1 MKFGK
6 RIISLVLAL
15 VMMFSLVVS
24 ASAADTR
31 TPITA
36 YLNYNITIQYNG
48 KAQVL
53 SDVNGNQVY
62 PVSYNGTTYVPIR
75 AIGYL
80 LGLSVDW
87 DGAAQTVLLDKP
99 STGTAPAVTAKPD
112 SPVKK
117 GTKEI
122 KTYIEPG
129 ITVKYNGEA
138 QAMKDAVGN
147 TVYPVLYEGTTYL
160 PVRAVSN
167 MLGVGVDWDEATQ
180 TVLLDSENN
189 AAVVISPDKETVDNF
204 LNSLGTPGITSSS
217 PHTITISN
225 PSAER
230 IRKAMERF
238 EYPDY
243 AIEAAIAEFEAKD
256 PNGGNGAF
264 IYEAFLNKKDEF
276 KTSDG
281 IKVIGNTHIAN
292 DYVEIDLSTANDG
305 YVRVKLTEQVSD
317 YVSCSIDGAN
327 VPNSPDGRRA
337 FQLEPGRWVPIQ
349 LPGESDYYQLN
360 VSLMFYPSFNVAFIA
375 TVENPDG
382 WWCVSSPKV
391 DFENAPKTVA
401 KAAELT
407 KNCKTDAEKITVIFN
422 YVANNISYDNQECAR
437 RIAVVIEK
445 NAGTYVNESEPS
457 SSDLEP
463 DNILTSRKGVCQ
475 HYAILMAAMLRSL
488 GIPCKVVSGDVYTGE
503 RIKGYNDD
511 NPGWMGHAWVSVS
524 PDTKGLDMTRL
535 GAGHDEDG
543 WIRLDPTWGNNPTSR
558 AKAAI
563 DKNHKSDYA
572 Y

>member
-1 MKFGK
+1 MKLGK
-6 RIISLVLAL
+6 RLVSLALAL
-15 VMMFSLVVS
+15 VMVFGLTVNVS
-24 ASAADTR
+24 AATTR
-31 TPITA
+31 
-36 YLNYNITIQYNG
+36 NIKVQ
-48 KAQVL
+48 L
-53 SDVNGNQVY
+53 SSN
-62 PVSYNGTTYVPIR
+62 
-75 AIGYL
+75 
-80 LGLSVDW
+80 
-87 DGAAQTVLLDKP
+87 
-99 STGTAPAVTAKPD
+99 
-112 SPVKK
+112 
-117 GTKEI
+117 
-122 KTYIEPG
+122 
-129 ITVKYNGEA
+129 ITVKYNGEI
-138 QAMKDAVGN
+138 QSMTDVNG
-147 TVYPVLYEGTTYL
+147 TPVYPLLNGGTTYL

-167 MLGVGVDWDEATQ
+167 MLGVDVDWDGATQTVILTDPAGGRKPVPSTGSTSAKPAPSTVTVQLSPGITVKYNGKVQSMTDVNGTPVYPLLNGGTTYLPIRAVSNMLGLNVDWDGATQ

-217 PHTITISN
+217 PHTITISK
-225 PSAER
+225 PTVER
-230 IRKAMERF
+230 IRKVMEMF

-256 PNGGNGAF
+256 HNDGNGAF
-264 IYEAFLNKKDEF
+264 IYEAFLNKKDTF
-276 KTSDG
+276 KTG
-281 IKVIGNTHIAN
+281 EAVQVIGNKHAAN
-292 DYVEIDLSTANDG
+292 DYIEVDLSTAGDG

-327 VPNSPDGRRA
+327 VPNSPDGLRA

-407 KNCKTDAEKITVIFN
+407 KNCKTDAEKITAIFN
-422 YVANNISYDNQECAR
+422 YVANNISYDNQESAR